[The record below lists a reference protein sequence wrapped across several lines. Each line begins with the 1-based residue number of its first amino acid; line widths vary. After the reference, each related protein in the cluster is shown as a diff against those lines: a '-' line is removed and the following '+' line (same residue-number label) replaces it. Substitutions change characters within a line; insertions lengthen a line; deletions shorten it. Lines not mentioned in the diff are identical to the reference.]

1 VASAFAFKDREL
13 EFARSLL
20 ERHSSVWL
28 YRTNQRAFAGDFVAV
43 DVSSPAVARRL
54 VFAIEL
60 KRDEPVR
67 VHTGVGVQ
75 FRNTARVIEDLA
87 LRGVVTRDARVVLM
101 SGDAGRMLSF
111 LSRRQRA
118 ALFAPKAGRVPDSV
132 RRASGWPQRAHAL
145 TSTTRPVGHTT
156 TCFSTS
162 SLSSVATGLSAA

>member
-1 VASAFAFKDREL
+1 VAGAFAFKDREL

-28 YRTNQRAFAGDFVAV
+28 YRTNQRVFAADFVAV
-43 DVSSPAVARRL
+43 DVSSPAVPRRL

-67 VHTGVGVQ
+67 LHTRVGVQ
-75 FRNTARVIEDLA
+75 FRNTDRVVEDIA
-87 LRGVVTRDARVVLM
+87 LRGVVARDARLLLV

-118 ALFAPKAGRVPDSV
+118 VLFARKAGCVPDSA

-145 TSTTRPVGHTT
+145 TSTTRPAGHTT

-162 SLSSVATGLSAA
+162 SASSVATGLSAA